1 MGNKTNI
8 VKPNG
13 NSDDVIR
20 AALRKDNLNHEAE
33 IQMLMAICEKHDI
46 IIKRDEKTC
55 EISIEFSKEAPR
67 SFAEQAS
74 TPAHAP
80 SSSPTNIH
88 LDPRKIGDI
97 LAPIIKT
104 QIDASIKEK
113 DISATAYVDSS
124 ILVRNNK
131 DVFDQITQEWRDWA
145 EQQHNAV
152 PLSSKGKS
160 PVIAFGGDV
169 CYKVDED
176 GKLPVDPNRNVGT
189 TEKGKSSKFM
199 IFFSHVWDDMV
210 TSWWKCAAY
219 IIAMCSIVF
228 ALASWYKTYRLE
240 QVAKEYYI
248 IKPLLRDDR
257 KFGSFI
263 HALDSAIISSG
274 VDEVCEKIYGR
285 PQPKE

>member
-33 IQMLMAICEKHDI
+33 IQMLMAICEKHGI

-55 EISIEFSKEAPR
+55 EISIELSKEAPR

-113 DISATAYVDSS
+113 DITATAYVDSS

-145 EQQHNAV
+145 EQQHSMDTA
-152 PLSSKGKS
+152 SKSGKN

-169 CYKVDED
+169 CYKVEDE
-176 GKLPVDPNRNVGT
+176 PEPSVVPNRHVRT

-199 IFFSHVWDDMV
+199 IFFSHVWDDIV

-248 IKPLLRDDR
+248 IKPLLREDR
-257 KFGSFI
+257 RYGPFI

-285 PQPKE
+285 PEKK

>member
-1 MGNKTNI
+1 MGNKTNS

-33 IQMLMAICEKHDI
+33 IQMLMAICEKHGI

-55 EISIEFSKEAPR
+55 EISIELSKEAPR

-113 DISATAYVDSS
+113 DITATAYVDSS

-145 EQQHNAV
+145 EQQHSMAA
-152 PLSSKGKS
+152 LSKGGKN

-169 CYKVDED
+169 CYKVEDE
-176 GKLPVDPNRNVGT
+176 PEPSVVPNRHVGT
-189 TEKGKSSKFM
+189 TEKGKSSKFR
-199 IFFSHVWDDMV
+199 IFFIHVWDDMV

-219 IIAMCSIVF
+219 IIAMCCIVI
-228 ALASWYKTYRLE
+228 AVASWYKTYRLE

-257 KFGSFI
+257 KFGPFI
-263 HALDSAIISSG
+263 NALDSAILSSG
-274 VDEVCEKIYGR
+274 VDDVCEKIYGR
-285 PQPKE
+285 PEKKE

>member
-13 NSDDVIR
+13 SSDDVIR

-33 IQMLMAICEKHDI
+33 IQMLIAICEKYGI
-46 IIKRDEKTC
+46 IVKRDEKTC
-55 EISIEFSKEAPR
+55 EISIEFSKEAPN
-67 SFAEQAS
+67 SFAQQAS
-74 TPAHAP
+74 SAP
-80 SSSPTNIH
+80 SISPANLH
-88 LDPRKIGDI
+88 LDVQRIGEA
-97 LAPIIKT
+97 LAPIIRN
-104 QIDASIKEK
+104 QIDTSIDAK
-113 DISATAYVDSS
+113 DITATAYIDSS

-131 DVFDQITQEWRDWA
+131 DVFDVITQEWRDWA

-219 IIAMCSIVF
+219 IIAMCCIVI
-228 ALASWYKTYRLE
+228 AVASWYKTYRLE
-240 QVAKEYYI
+240 QVAKEYYV

>member
-33 IQMLMAICEKHDI
+33 IQMLIAICEKYGI
-46 IIKRDEKTC
+46 IVKRDEKTC
-55 EISIEFSKEAPR
+55 EISIEFSKEAPK
-67 SFAEQAS
+67 SFSQQAS
-74 TPAHAP
+74 SAP
-80 SSSPTNIH
+80 SVPSISPANLH
-88 LDPRKIGDI
+88 LDVQRIGEA
-97 LAPIIKT
+97 LAPIIRN
-104 QIDASIKEK
+104 QIDTSIDAK
-113 DISATAYVDSS
+113 DITATAYVDSS

-131 DVFDQITQEWRDWA
+131 DVFDVITQEWRDWA

-152 PLSSKGKS
+152 PSSSKGKS

-176 GKLPVDPNRNVGT
+176 GKLPVDPNHNVGT
-189 TEKGKSSKFM
+189 TEKGKSSKIM
-199 IFFSHVWDDMV
+199 IFFSHVWDDIV

-219 IIAMCSIVF
+219 IIAMCCIVF
-228 ALASWYKTYRLE
+228 AVASWYKTYRLE

-257 KFGSFI
+257 KFGPFI

-285 PQPKE
+285 PEKK

>member
-33 IQMLMAICEKHDI
+33 IQMLMAICEKHGI

-55 EISIEFSKEAPR
+55 EISIEISKEAPR

-80 SSSPTNIH
+80 LSSPTNIH

-113 DISATAYVDSS
+113 DITATAYVDSS

-145 EQQHNAV
+145 EQQHSMDTA
-152 PLSSKGKS
+152 SKGGKN

-169 CYKVDED
+169 CYKVEDE
-176 GKLPVDPNRNVGT
+176 PEPSVVPNRHVRT
-189 TEKGKSSKFM
+189 TEKGKSSKIF
-199 IFFSHVWDDMV
+199 IFFSHVWDDIV

-219 IIAMCSIVF
+219 IIAMCCLVL
-228 ALASWYKTYRLE
+228 AVASWYKSYRLE

-257 KFGSFI
+257 KFGPFI
-263 HALDSAIISSG
+263 HSLDSAILSSG
-274 VDEVCEKIYGR
+274 VDDVCEKIYGR
-285 PQPKE
+285 PESK

>member
-33 IQMLMAICEKHDI
+33 IQMLIAICEKYGI
-46 IIKRDEKTC
+46 IVKRDEKTC
-55 EISIEFSKEAPR
+55 EISIEFSRDAPR
-67 SFAEQAS
+67 SFSQQAS
-74 TPAHAP
+74 SAP
-80 SSSPTNIH
+80 TAPTASAANIH
-88 LDPRKIGDI
+88 LDARKIGEI
-97 LAPIIKT
+97 LAPIIRS
-104 QIDASIKEK
+104 QIDTSIDAK
-113 DISATAYVDSS
+113 DITATAYVDSS

-131 DVFDQITQEWRDWA
+131 DVFDVITQEWRDWA

-152 PLSSKGKS
+152 PASSKGKS

-169 CYKVDED
+169 CYKVDEE
-176 GKLPVDPNRNVGT
+176 GKLPVDPNRNIGT
-189 TEKGKSSKFM
+189 TEKANPSKLKT
-199 IFFSHVWDDMV
+199 FFSHVWDDII

-219 IIAMCSIVF
+219 IIAMCCIG
-228 ALASWYKTYRLE
+228 LAAVSWYKSYRLE

-248 IKPLLRDDR
+248 IKPLLREDR
-257 KFGSFI
+257 RYGPFI
-263 HALDSAIISSG
+263 QALDSAILSSG

-285 PQPKE
+285 PQ

>member
-1 MGNKTNI
+1 MGNKTNS

-33 IQMLMAICEKHDI
+33 IQMLMAICEKHGI

-55 EISIEFSKEAPR
+55 EISIEISKEAPR

-113 DISATAYVDSS
+113 DITATAYVDSS

-145 EQQHNAV
+145 EQQHSMAAPSNG
-152 PLSSKGKS
+152 GKN

-169 CYKVDED
+169 CYKVEDEEE
-176 GKLPVDPNRNVGT
+176 PSVVPNRHVRT
-189 TEKGKSSKFM
+189 TEKGKSSKFR
-199 IFFSHVWDDMV
+199 IFFSHVWNDII

-219 IIAMCSIVF
+219 IIAMCCIG
-228 ALASWYKTYRLE
+228 LAAVSWYKSYRLE

-257 KFGSFI
+257 RYGPFI

-285 PQPKE
+285 PEKK